1 MIELFVRYVYFFV
14 FLKVILRKDRIFSFL
29 LVVLAFVVYKERIER
44 DRRALV
50 FFMGII
56 VRVYTATI

>member
-1 MIELFVRYVYFFV
+1 MYFFA